1 MTKIIDTATAILKFE
16 EAATKHAEAT
26 EQGDY
31 KTANKNYAIIVK
43 VVTFLKEHDEI
54 QKLSELLSHSSDG
67 VKGWAATYLLPL
79 KEREAMKALGEIAKG
94 SGIHSLTAETTISEW
109 EKGNLKL

>member
-1 MTKIIDTATAILKFE
+1 MTKIKDIATAVLKFE
-16 EAATKHAEAT
+16 EAATKHADAT

-43 VVTFLKEHDEI
+43 AVTFLKEHNEI

-67 VKGWAATYLLPL
+67 VRGWAATYLLPL
-79 KEREAMKALGEIAKG
+79 KEREAMKALEEIAKG
-94 SGIHSLTAETTISEW
+94 SGIRSLAAETTMSEW
-109 EKGNLKL
+109 KKGNLKL

>member
-1 MTKIIDTATAILKFE
+1 MTKIKDTVTAISKFE

-26 EQGDY
+26 ELGDY

-43 VVTFLKEHDEI
+43 AVTFLKEQGEM
-54 QKLSELLSHSSDG
+54 QKLSELLNHSSVG
-67 VKGWAATYLLPL
+67 VRMWAATYLLPVSESEGLRIL
-79 KEREAMKALGEIAKG
+79 KQIAKG
-94 SGIHSLTAETTISEW
+94 TGIHSFTAKTTVNEW